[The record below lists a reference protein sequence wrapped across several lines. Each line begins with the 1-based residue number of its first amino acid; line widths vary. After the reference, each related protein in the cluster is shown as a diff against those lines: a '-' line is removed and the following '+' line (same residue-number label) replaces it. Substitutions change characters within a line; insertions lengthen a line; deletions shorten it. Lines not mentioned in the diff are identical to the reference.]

1 MSHRSKTT
9 KGKQTSMEDFKF
21 DPTGLSLKF
30 SKSLISVFDGYRI
43 NRTYDLRFV
52 DKAMNKGEL
61 PQNFTKQWGTIRAV
75 LHRLAAIGPKVPGV
89 ESTLNK
95 KQYMS
100 FLSIAMLTIVVPI
113 LMITWVFQVAFLT
126 PYAIPLAL
134 LAVALVMINYLVSAW
149 FNRKVAWAIF
159 EYLESNPSLTK
170 RESVILQ
177 KWVQVLIGYVSR
189 MMRKDGVDR
198 EKNLIK
204 FFNVDYAAIDV
215 QKEPSKFRKH
225 YVVIIR

>member
-1 MSHRSKTT
+1 
-9 KGKQTSMEDFKF
+9 MEDFKF

-30 SKSLISVFDGYRI
+30 CKSLISVFDGYRI

-52 DKAMNKGEL
+52 DKAMNKGDL

-89 ESTLNK
+89 ESNLNK

-159 EYLESNPSLTK
+159 DYLESNPGLTR
-170 RESVILQ
+170 RENVILQ
-177 KWVQVLIGYVSR
+177 KWVQVLIGYVAR

-198 EKNLIK
+198 ERNLIK
-204 FFNVDYAAIDV
+204 FFNVDYAGIDV

>member
-1 MSHRSKTT
+1 
-9 KGKQTSMEDFKF
+9 MEDFKF

-52 DKAMNKGEL
+52 DKAMNKGDL
-61 PQNFTKQWGTIRAV
+61 TQNFTKQWGTIRAV

-89 ESTLNK
+89 ETTLNR

-113 LMITWVFQVAFLT
+113 LMVTWVFQVAFLT
-126 PYAIPLAL
+126 PYAVPLAII
-134 LAVALVMINYLVSAW
+134 AVALVMINYLVSAW

-159 EYLESNPSLTK
+159 DYLEANPGLTK
-170 RESVILQ
+170 RENVILQ
-177 KWVQVLIGYVSR
+177 KWVQVLIGYVAR
-189 MMRKDGVDR
+189 MMRKDGLDR
-198 EKNLIK
+198 ERNLIK
-204 FFNVDYAAIDV
+204 FFNVDYAGIDV
-215 QKEPSKFRKH
+215 QKEPSRFRKH